1 MNKLFYFFRL
11 SRAEQNGFFVLLV
24 LIGLVTFSPI
34 VWNLIHTSPSVSY
47 QLHIFEDDKTVL
59 SYTEIDKQE
68 SSYPGSTYYS
78 SKATP
83 LNEVTYFDFD
93 PNQLTAEGWKKLGF
107 KAYQIR
113 MILNYTAKGGKFY
126 KKEDLRKIYA
136 IKESDY
142 QRIEAYI
149 RIPRTPSADHN
160 VTTETS
166 APYPK
171 TYQNTLKTAVIDINT
186 ADTAA
191 WMLLKGIGPSFAR
204 RIVRFRD
211 ALGGFYAIQQIKEV
225 YGMDAER
232 YKTIESSLQVVSTDI
247 RQLELN
253 TLTAAELAR
262 HPYISYKQATA
273 IANYRKEHGNYK
285 NINDLKAVLLL
296 DEEFLRKLEP
306 YLKF

>member
-11 SRAEQNGFFVLLV
+11 SRAEQKGFFVLLV
-24 LIGLVTFSPI
+24 LIGLMTFSPI
-34 VWNLIHTSPSVSY
+34 VWNLIHTSSSVSY
-47 QLHIFEDDKTVL
+47 QLHIFEDDKTVQ
-59 SYTEIDKQE
+59 SYTEIEKQE
-68 SSYPGSTYYS
+68 SLDPESTYYS

-83 LNEVTYFDFD
+83 LNAVTYFEFD
-93 PNQLTAEGWKKLGF
+93 PNQLKAEGWEKLGF

-136 IKESDY
+136 IKEADY

-160 VTTETS
+160 STTETS
-166 APYPK
+166 ATYPK
-171 TYQNTLKTAVIDINT
+171 TSQNTLKTAVIDINT
-186 ADTAA
+186 ADTTA
-191 WMLLKGIGPSFAR
+191 WMSLKGIGPSFAR

-211 ALGGFYAIQQIKEV
+211 ALGGFYSIQQINEV

-232 YKTIESSLQVVSTDI
+232 YKTIESSLGVVSTDI

-262 HPYISYKQATA
+262 HPYINYKQATA
-273 IANYRKEHGNYK
+273 IANYRREHGNYK